1 MDALSNVLDI
11 IAMKGGVYFNCYL
24 AGRWGM
30 DIPARPLAEFH
41 IVSKGQCWLRMY
53 DRGEDLLLQ
62 TGDIVFFPHGH
73 AHAML
78 SAPDSPLQNATT
90 LMQQKIAEF
99 GPLVIGAAQEEAQTE
114 LLCGYFDFQHCP
126 NHLFLSALPSLIHIK
141 NPAAQERCWLTQ
153 VVAMLC
159 YETSNHLQGRTAIV
173 QHLVEIMFAHLI
185 RAYVRQNDNDAC
197 ILKAMADKKIGKC
210 LNAMHQDIT
219 AAWTIEQLANISG
232 MSRTA
237 FISRFQQLSGF
248 NPGDYL
254 TQLRMLKAQR
264 LLPLSETGLIDVAIQ
279 VGYQSEAAFS
289 KAFKRFAGISP
300 GAYKKQQ
307 RQML

>member
-1 MDALSNVLDI
+1 MDALSSVLDI
-11 IAMKGGVYFNCYL
+11 IAMKGGVYFNCFL

-30 DIPARPLAEFH
+30 EVQAKQLAEFH
-41 IVSKGQCWLRMY
+41 IVSRGQCWLRMY
-53 DRGEDLLLQ
+53 DRAADLQLQ

-78 SAPDSPLQNATT
+78 SHPDSPIQNATA
-90 LMQQKIAEF
+90 LLKHAMPEF
-99 GPLVIGAAQEEAQTE
+99 GPLVIGTAEEAQTE
-114 LLCGYFDFQHCP
+114 LLCGYFDFQNCP
-126 NHLFLSALPSLIHIK
+126 NHLFLSALPSLIHIR
-141 NPAAQERCWLTQ
+141 NPADQELCWLTQ
-153 VVAMLC
+153 IIAMLG
-159 YETSNHLQGRTAIV
+159 YETSNQLQGRTAIV
-173 QHLVEIMFAHLI
+173 QHLVEVMFAHLI
-185 RAYVRQNDNDAC
+185 RAYVRQNNSDAC
-197 ILKAMADKKIGKC
+197 ILKAMADQKIGKC
-210 LNAMHQDIT
+210 LNAIHQDIA
-219 AAWTIEQLANISG
+219 AAWTIEQLAQISG

-264 LLPLSETGLIDVAIQ
+264 LLPLSDSGLVEIAIQ

-300 GAYKKQQ
+300 GAYKKHQ

>member
-1 MDALSNVLDI
+1 MDALSSVLDI
-11 IAMKGGVYFNCYL
+11 IAMKGGVYFNCFL

-30 DIPARPLAEFH
+30 EVQAKRLAEFH
-41 IVSKGQCWLRMY
+41 IVSRGQCWLRMY
-53 DRGEDLLLQ
+53 VRAADLQLQ

-78 SAPDSPLQNATT
+78 SHPDSPIQNATAF
-90 LMQQKIAEF
+90 LKHAMPEF
-99 GPLVIGAAQEEAQTE
+99 GPLVIGTAEEAQTE
-114 LLCGYFDFQHCP
+114 LLCGYFDFQNCP
-126 NHLFLSALPSLIHIK
+126 NHLFLSALPSLIHIR
-141 NPAAQERCWLTQ
+141 NPADQELCWLTQ
-153 VVAMLC
+153 IIAMLG
-159 YETSNHLQGRTAIV
+159 YETSNQLQGRTAIV
-173 QHLVEIMFAHLI
+173 QHLVEVMFAHLI
-185 RAYVRQNDNDAC
+185 RAYVRQNNSDAC
-197 ILKAMADKKIGKC
+197 ILKAMADQKIGKC
-210 LNAMHQDIT
+210 LNAIHQDI
-219 AAWTIEQLANISG
+219 ASAWTIEQLAQISG

-264 LLPLSETGLIDVAIQ
+264 LLPLSDSGLVDIAMQ

-300 GAYKKQQ
+300 GAYKKHH

>member
-1 MDALSNVLDI
+1 MDALSSVLDI
-11 IAMKGGVYFNCYL
+11 IAMKGGVYFNCFL

-30 DIPARPLAEFH
+30 EVQAKQLAEFH
-41 IVSKGQCWLRMY
+41 IVSRGHCWLRMY
-53 DRGEDLLLQ
+53 DRAADLQLQ

-73 AHAML
+73 AHAIL
-78 SAPDSPLQNATT
+78 SHPDSPMQNATAF
-90 LMQQKIAEF
+90 LKHAMPDF
-99 GPLVIGAAQEEAQTE
+99 GPLVIGSAEEAQTE
-114 LLCGYFDFQHCP
+114 LLCGYFDFQNCP
-126 NHLFLSALPSLIHIK
+126 NHLFLSALPSLIHIR
-141 NPAAQERCWLTQ
+141 NPADQELCWLTQ
-153 VVAMLC
+153 IIAMLG
-159 YETSNHLQGRTAIV
+159 YETSNQLQGRTAIV
-173 QHLVEIMFAHLI
+173 QHLVEVMFAHLI
-185 RAYVRQNDNDAC
+185 RAYVRQNNSDAC
-197 ILKAMADKKIGKC
+197 ILKAMADQKIGKC
-210 LNAMHQDIT
+210 LNAIHQDV
-219 AAWTIEQLANISG
+219 ASAWTIEQLAQISG

-264 LLPLSETGLIDVAIQ
+264 LLPLSDSGLVDIAIQ

-300 GAYKKQQ
+300 GAYKKHQ

>member
-1 MDALSNVLDI
+1 MDALSSVLDI
-11 IAMKGGVYFNCYL
+11 IAMKGGVYFNCFL

-30 DIPARPLAEFH
+30 DVQATQLAEFH
-41 IVSKGQCWLRMY
+41 IVSSGNCWLRMY
-53 DRGEDLLLQ
+53 DRTVDLQLQ

-78 SAPDSPLQNATT
+78 SHPDSPMQNAKEFSKHA
-90 LMQQKIAEF
+90 MPEF
-99 GPLVIGAAQEEAQTE
+99 GPLVIGASKEEAQTQ
-114 LLCGYFDFQHCP
+114 LLCGYFDFQNCP

-141 NPAAQERCWLTQ
+141 NHTEQELCWLTQ
-153 VVAMLC
+153 IIAMLG
-159 YETSNHLQGRTAIV
+159 YETSNQLQGRTAIV
-173 QHLVEIMFAHLI
+173 QHLVEVMFAHLI
-185 RAYVRQNDNDAC
+185 RAYVRQNSSDAC
-197 ILKAMADKKIGKC
+197 ILKTMADQKIGKC
-210 LNAMHQDIT
+210 LNAIHQDIA
-219 AAWTIEQLANISG
+219 AAWTIDQLAQISG

-264 LLPLSETGLIDVAIQ
+264 LLLMSDSGLIGIAMQ

>member
-1 MDALSNVLDI
+1 
-11 IAMKGGVYFNCYL
+11 
-24 AGRWGM
+24 
-30 DIPARPLAEFH
+30 
-41 IVSKGQCWLRMY
+41 MY
-53 DRGEDLLLQ
+53 VRAADLQLQ

-78 SAPDSPLQNATT
+78 SHPDSPIQNATAF
-90 LMQQKIAEF
+90 LKHAMPEF
-99 GPLVIGAAQEEAQTE
+99 GPLVIGTAEEAQTE
-114 LLCGYFDFQHCP
+114 LLCGYFDFQNCP
-126 NHLFLSALPSLIHIK
+126 NHLFLSALPSLIHIR
-141 NPAAQERCWLTQ
+141 NPADQEPCWLTQ
-153 VVAMLC
+153 IIAMLG
-159 YETSNHLQGRTAIV
+159 YETSNQLQGRTAIV
-173 QHLVEIMFAHLI
+173 QHLVEVMFAHLI
-185 RAYVRQNDNDAC
+185 RAYVRQNNSDAC
-197 ILKAMADKKIGKC
+197 ILKAMADQKIGKC
-210 LNAMHQDIT
+210 LNAIHQDI
-219 AAWTIEQLANISG
+219 ASAWTIEQLAQISG

-264 LLPLSETGLIDVAIQ
+264 LLPLSDSGLVDIAMQ

-300 GAYKKQQ
+300 GAYKKHH

>member
-1 MDALSNVLDI
+1 MDALSSVLDI
-11 IAMKGGVYFNCYL
+11 IAMKGGVYFNCFL

-30 DIPARPLAEFH
+30 ELQAKQLAEFH
-41 IVSKGQCWLRMY
+41 IVSRGQCWLRMY
-53 DRGEDLLLQ
+53 DRAADLQLQ

-78 SAPDSPLQNATT
+78 SHPDSPMQNATAF
-90 LMQQKIAEF
+90 LKHAMPEF
-99 GPLVIGAAQEEAQTE
+99 GPLVIGTAEEAQTE
-114 LLCGYFDFQHCP
+114 LLCGYFDFQNCP

-141 NPAAQERCWLTQ
+141 NPADQELCWLTQ
-153 VVAMLC
+153 IIAMLG
-159 YETSNHLQGRTAIV
+159 YETSNQLQGRTAIV
-173 QHLVEIMFAHLI
+173 QHLVEVMFAHLI
-185 RAYVRQNDNDAC
+185 RAYVRQNNSDAC
-197 ILKAMADKKIGKC
+197 ILKAMADQRIGKC
-210 LNAMHQDIT
+210 LNAIHQDIAT
-219 AAWTIEQLANISG
+219 AWTIEQLAQISG

-264 LLPLSETGLIDVAIQ
+264 LLPSSDSGLVDIALQ

-300 GAYKKQQ
+300 GAYKKHQ

>member
-1 MDALSNVLDI
+1 MDALSSVLDI
-11 IAMKGGVYFNCYL
+11 IAMKGGVYFNCFL

-30 DIPARPLAEFH
+30 EVQAKQLAEFH
-41 IVSKGQCWLRMY
+41 IVSRGQCWLRMY
-53 DRGEDLLLQ
+53 DRAADLQLQ

-78 SAPDSPLQNATT
+78 SHPDSTIQNATAF
-90 LMQQKIAEF
+90 LKHAMPEF
-99 GPLVIGAAQEEAQTE
+99 GPLVIGTAEEAQTE
-114 LLCGYFDFQHCP
+114 LLCGYFDFQNCP
-126 NHLFLSALPSLIHIK
+126 NHLFLSALPSLIHIR
-141 NPAAQERCWLTQ
+141 NPADQELCWLTQ
-153 VVAMLC
+153 IIAMLG
-159 YETSNHLQGRTAIV
+159 YETSNKLQGRSAIV
-173 QHLVEIMFAHLI
+173 QNLVEVMFAHLI
-185 RAYVRQNDNDAC
+185 RAYVSQNNSDAC
-197 ILKAMADKKIGKC
+197 ILKAMADQKIGKC
-210 LNAMHQDIT
+210 LNAIHQDIA
-219 AAWTIEQLANISG
+219 AAWTIEQLAQISG

-264 LLPLSETGLIDVAIQ
+264 LLPLSDSGLVEIAIQ

-300 GAYKKQQ
+300 GAYRKHQ